1 MAHTV
6 HHQKKLLARVRR
18 IREQTEGLERALE
31 EKKDCFDVLQQ
42 IASIRGAI
50 NGLMA
55 EVIEGHVEEHI
66 AEPKNERERAK
77 GAEELMQILR
87 SYIK

>member
-6 HHQKKLLARVRR
+6 HHQKKILARVRR
-18 IREQTEGLERALE
+18 IKGQAEGLERALE
-31 EKKDCFDVLQQ
+31 EQRDCFDILQQ

-66 AEPKNERERAK
+66 AEPENKRERTK
-77 GAEELMQILR
+77 GADELMQILR